1 MLPDR
6 SADSADHVDS
16 QTTTILHGTGVSAKA
31 LTPIDRR
38 HLTYNNTQ
46 LTVKQAMVSPHS
58 PGSADRGIPASDL
71 FDQEREDW
79 RRDPRIA
86 FDAWLSKQHFRRS
99 SAEVYQAQ
107 WGLFLDW
114 MALRHT
120 TLMTVDT
127 RTIADFVAGLAIR
140 KPQRVR
146 YLRLIERV
154 LDHVREIELAS
165 TNPARFIAQ
174 DGEAAW
180 RNARDNEPTGF
191 LTPQERALLVAHLFS
206 PVSQLSAAQR
216 WRERRDRAL
225 IAVFL
230 GGGLKTGEARSLTV
244 SCVSPGSPWVT
255 IDSPNPALI
264 RRTRLAPFAVAA
276 LDAWLAERRLSE
288 LAGNLVF
295 PASPSGRPMHKATM
309 LRSVDALIEAAGFA
323 ESRESRASPQTLRNT
338 FAADLFETGVAA
350 DLVGQWL
357 GFMQS
362 VSANRLHRA
371 WKSWSD
377 QQKILTSDAPQS
389 DNGAEEAAP
398 SDGPPAK

>member
-1 MLPDR
+1 
-6 SADSADHVDS
+6 
-16 QTTTILHGTGVSAKA
+16 
-31 LTPIDRR
+31 
-38 HLTYNNTQ
+38 
-46 LTVKQAMVSPHS
+46 MVPPHS
-58 PGSADRGIPASDL
+58 TGSADRHIPTTDL

-79 RRDPRIA
+79 RRDPRLA
-86 FDAWLSKQHFRRS
+86 FDAWLAKQQFRKS

-114 MALRHT
+114 LKVRHAN
-120 TLMTVDT
+120 LIMVDT

-191 LTPQERALLVAHLFS
+191 LTSHERALLVAQLFA
-206 PVSQLSAAQR
+206 PVSELSAAQR

-230 GGGLKTGEARSLTV
+230 GGGFKTGEARTLTV
-244 SCVSPGSPWVT
+244 SCVTAGSPWVV
-255 IDSPNPALI
+255 IESPNPLMT
-264 RRTRLAPFAVAA
+264 RRTRLSPFAVAA

-309 LRSVDALIEAAGFA
+309 LRSVDSLIEAAGFA

-338 FAADLFETGVAA
+338 FAADLFETGVAPE
-350 DLVGQWL
+350 LVGQWL
-357 GFMQS
+357 GFMQP

-371 WKSWSD
+371 WKTWSD
-377 QQKILTSDAPQS
+377 QQKVTKSDAP
-389 DNGAEEAAP
+389 DPDRTPHRTAP
-398 SDGPPAK
+398 DGGSSAK

>member
-1 MLPDR
+1 
-6 SADSADHVDS
+6 
-16 QTTTILHGTGVSAKA
+16 
-31 LTPIDRR
+31 
-38 HLTYNNTQ
+38 
-46 LTVKQAMVSPHS
+46 MVSSHS
-58 PGSADRGIPASDL
+58 PGSADRDIAATDL

-86 FDAWLSKQHFRRS
+86 FDAWLARQHFRRS
-99 SAEVYQAQ
+99 SAEVYGAQ

-114 MALRHT
+114 LKVRHVS
-120 TLMTVDT
+120 LITVDR

-191 LTPQERALLVAHLFS
+191 LTPHERALLIVHLFS
-206 PVSQLSAAQR
+206 PVTDLPAAQR

-230 GGGLKTGEARSLTV
+230 GGGLKTSEAQALTV
-244 SCVSPGSPWVT
+244 SCVGSGSPWIVVE
-255 IDSPNPALI
+255 SPNPMMT
-264 RRTRLAPFAVAA
+264 RRTRLSSFAVAA
-276 LDAWLAERRLSE
+276 LDAWLEERRVCE

-309 LRSVDALIEAAGFA
+309 LRSVNASIDAAGFA
-323 ESRESRASPQTLRNT
+323 GSRESRASPQTLRNT
-338 FAADLFETGVAA
+338 FAADLFETGVAP
-350 DLVGQWL
+350 DLVGEWL
-357 GFMQS
+357 GFMQP
-362 VSANRLHRA
+362 VSAARLHRA
-371 WKSWSD
+371 WKTWSD
-377 QQKILTSDAPQS
+377 QQKISTSD
-389 DNGAEEAAP
+389 EAAP
-398 SDGPPAK
+398 SDPPEQTRPRDGPPTG